1 MIPTP
6 LELSLGEPFEDVSF
20 NPAGTSASS
29 AKKAWD
35 DAASSL
41 ARDPAVAL
49 APLRFLAANR
59 FGIPDPWPVE
69 APRFLLEALAVANA
83 TAASSPS
90 LASDIWSLAAILLG
104 TWARWRSERHPG
116 GTSEA
121 REILGAIART
131 IREHAARAHDG
142 AGRKL
147 ANAPFAASQ
156 LGATPVLTLAC
167 VASAPLCPPET
178 RAGALR
184 DVARIAGLAVNNGG
198 IGTGVGGGGVRGGG
212 GIGPYPGTLT
222 RPESSAQRLVAAFVY
237 AASAAEDPVHITQL
251 CASVFPA
258 WRGYRVGGT
267 TGSNESPEDAV
278 ASQTSGLLLTRAV
291 QATAAT
297 FPDAAAS
304 LAAVARAVLR
314 GEPIDQGA
322 GETSLNR
329 ETSLNLTLRP
339 DECRSAAA
347 YVAAGLQLATR
358 RGAPPPPGRGSPD
371 AWHRVADVGA
381 DAIRACVA
389 LASCPAGGGRCFE
402 LARDVAEAWAA
413 EGYSNPTEGADVEA
427 RTASQGGLPRD
438 VAARA
443 ANAALGRWSI
453 ATSCALALVRCQASG
468 AIPPDVEWDALDA
481 ISVGTNRSSAAGAYA
496 LLASARTRADPGR
509 ASASVAACA
518 RAPLAKRAPAIA
530 TLVAE
535 RVTEL
540 HALRGGFTAG
550 GSQKTGVKFSIRS
563 FAARARELAV
573 AVHDAFRGFK
583 SIAPTAWQRSLDASA
598 THPAFQVPFLT
609 VLGLLRGVPLL
620 SSADDVSPALAAID
634 ALARLEF
641 ARTPDPRYA
650 TLLRDVA
657 NALASDDDVR
667 SARLA
672 RATCESLFPDP
683 VAELDAVCG
692 GGVAWSDDDAL
703 GSRTHLLLRLVPYA
717 AARLA
722 EDSGGA
728 DPTGGAEWGAE
739 EGARVLAA
747 RVLPCVERCL
757 AHGRDALVRAAHV
770 AAVAIFRS
778 HGRSRVTQTWFL
790 NSYLTRALEMYPHRT
805 PAEPF
810 VAAIGTVAMHCEL
823 GSRLPCL
830 AASAAT
836 DRAVALDGRG
846 DASSMD
852 AASSLRRL
860 VFGLLALVDHAIV
873 PEMAAIAESAM
884 MSAGRGGGMDAG
896 AARAARARAYEDLVA
911 GGVLACSDYGRKN
924 SLVQWALRCKSML

>member
-59 FGIPDPWPVE
+59 FGVPDPWPVE

-90 LASDIWSLAAILLG
+90 LASDIWSLATILLG

-121 REILGAIART
+121 REILGAVART
-131 IREHAARAHDG
+131 IREHATRAHDG
-142 AGRKL
+142 CDRIKRRKL

-167 VASAPLCPPET
+167 VASAPLCPPEL
-178 RAGALR
+178 RAVALR
-184 DVARIAGLAVNNGG
+184 DVARIAGLAVDNVNNGG
-198 IGTGVGGGGVRGGG
+198 IGGIEGVGGGGGS
-212 GIGPYPGTLT
+212 IGPYPGTLT

-237 AASAAEDPVHITQL
+237 AASAADDPVYMTQL

-258 WRGYRVGGT
+258 WRGYRNGT
-267 TGSNESPEDAV
+267 AANDSPEDAV

-314 GEPIDQGA
+314 GEPIDQGV
-322 GETSLNR
+322 G
-329 ETSLNLTLRP
+329 ETSLNLTPHP
-339 DECRSAAA
+339 DDCRSAAS

-371 AWHRVADVGA
+371 AWHRVGDVSA
-381 DAIRACVA
+381 DAIRACVE
-389 LASCPAGGGRCFE
+389 LASCPASNGRCFE
-402 LARDVAEAWAA
+402 LVDNVAEAWAT
-413 EGYSNPTEGADVEA
+413 EGHPTPTPTEGADVEA
-427 RTASQGGLPRD
+427 RTRD
-438 VAARA
+438 VLV
-443 ANAALGRWSI
+443 ANSALRRWSI

-481 ISVGTNRSSAAGAYA
+481 ILVGTNASCAAGAFA
-496 LLASARTRADPGR
+496 LLASARARSDPSATSTR
-509 ASASVAACA
+509 VAACA

-535 RVTEL
+535 RVAEL
-540 HALRGGFTAG
+540 YGLGGGFGVQG
-550 GSQKTGVKFSIRS
+550 GSKKTGVGSIHA

-583 SIAPTAWQRSLDASA
+583 SIAPTTWQRSLDASA
-598 THPAFQVPFLT
+598 THPAFQVPFLAT
-609 VLGLLRGVPLL
+609 LGLLRGVPLL
-620 SSADDVSPALAAID
+620 SPGGVDDVSPALAAID

-641 ARTPDPRYA
+641 ARTPDPRYV

-657 NALASDDDVR
+657 NALASDDLR

-672 RATCESLFPDP
+672 RATCGTLFPDP
-683 VAELDAVCG
+683 VTELDAIFG

-717 AARLA
+717 APRLA
-722 EDSGGA
+722 EV
-728 DPTGGAEWGAE
+728 PTGGADLGGADLGVAEDGAE
-739 EGARVLAA
+739 VLAA

-778 HGRSRVTQTWFL
+778 HGRSFATQRWFP
-790 NSYLTRALEMYPHRT
+790 SYLNRSLEMFPHRT

-810 VAAIGTVAMHCEL
+810 VAAIGTVAMHGEL

-830 AASAAT
+830 AAAAAAE
-836 DRAVALDGRG
+836 RAVALDRVG
-846 DASSMD
+846 DAASME

-873 PEMAAIAESAM
+873 PEMRAIAEAAM
-884 MSAGRGGGMDAG
+884 MSAGANGGKDAG
-896 AARAARARAYEDLVA
+896 EARAARARAYDDLVA

>member
-131 IREHAARAHDG
+131 IREHATRAHDG

-147 ANAPFAASQ
+147 ANAPFVVSQ

-322 GETSLNR
+322 GETSLNLA
-329 ETSLNLTLRP
+329 SLNLTLRP
-339 DECRSAAA
+339 DECRSAAS

-358 RGAPPPPGRGSPD
+358 RGAPPPP
-371 AWHRVADVGA
+371 
-381 DAIRACVA
+381 
-389 LASCPAGGGRCFE
+389 
-402 LARDVAEAWAA
+402 
-413 EGYSNPTEGADVEA
+413 
-427 RTASQGGLPRD
+427 
-438 VAARA
+438 
-443 ANAALGRWSI
+443 
-453 ATSCALALVRCQASG
+453 
-468 AIPPDVEWDALDA
+468 
-481 ISVGTNRSSAAGAYA
+481 
-496 LLASARTRADPGR
+496 
-509 ASASVAACA
+509 
-518 RAPLAKRAPAIA
+518 
-530 TLVAE
+530 
-535 RVTEL
+535 
-540 HALRGGFTAG
+540 
-550 GSQKTGVKFSIRS
+550 
-563 FAARARELAV
+563 
-573 AVHDAFRGFK
+573 
-583 SIAPTAWQRSLDASA
+583 
-598 THPAFQVPFLT
+598 
-609 VLGLLRGVPLL
+609 
-620 SSADDVSPALAAID
+620 
-634 ALARLEF
+634 
-641 ARTPDPRYA
+641 
-650 TLLRDVA
+650 
-657 NALASDDDVR
+657 
-667 SARLA
+667 
-672 RATCESLFPDP
+672 
-683 VAELDAVCG
+683 
-692 GGVAWSDDDAL
+692 
-703 GSRTHLLLRLVPYA
+703 
-717 AARLA
+717 
-722 EDSGGA
+722 
-728 DPTGGAEWGAE
+728 
-739 EGARVLAA
+739 
-747 RVLPCVERCL
+747 
-757 AHGRDALVRAAHV
+757 
-770 AAVAIFRS
+770 
-778 HGRSRVTQTWFL
+778 
-790 NSYLTRALEMYPHRT
+790 
-805 PAEPF
+805 
-810 VAAIGTVAMHCEL
+810 
-823 GSRLPCL
+823 
-830 AASAAT
+830 
-836 DRAVALDGRG
+836 
-846 DASSMD
+846 
-852 AASSLRRL
+852 
-860 VFGLLALVDHAIV
+860 
-873 PEMAAIAESAM
+873 
-884 MSAGRGGGMDAG
+884 
-896 AARAARARAYEDLVA
+896 
-911 GGVLACSDYGRKN
+911 
-924 SLVQWALRCKSML
+924 

>member
-90 LASDIWSLAAILLG
+90 LASDIWSLATILLG

-121 REILGAIART
+121 REILGAVART
-131 IREHAARAHDG
+131 IREHATRAHDG
-142 AGRKL
+142 CDRIKRRKL

-167 VASAPLCPPET
+167 VASAPLCPPEL
-178 RAGALR
+178 RAVALR
-184 DVARIAGLAVNNGG
+184 DVARIAGLAVDNVNNGG
-198 IGTGVGGGGVRGGG
+198 VGGIEGVGGGGGS
-212 GIGPYPGTLT
+212 IGPYPGTLT

-237 AASAAEDPVHITQL
+237 AASAADDPVYMTQL

-258 WRGYRVGGT
+258 WRGYRNGT
-267 TGSNESPEDAV
+267 AANDSPEDAV

-314 GEPIDQGA
+314 GEPIDQGV
-322 GETSLNR
+322 GETSLNI
-329 ETSLNLTLRP
+329 TSLNLTPHP
-339 DECRSAAA
+339 DDCRSAAS

-358 RGAPPPPGRGSPD
+358 RGTPPPPGRGSPD
-371 AWHRVADVGA
+371 AWHRVGDVSA
-381 DAIRACVA
+381 DAIRACVE
-389 LASCPAGGGRCFE
+389 LASRPASNGRCFE
-402 LARDVAEAWAA
+402 LVDDVAEAWAT
-413 EGYSNPTEGADVEA
+413 EGHTNPTQGADVEA
-427 RTASQGGLPRD
+427 RTRD
-438 VAARA
+438 VRV
-443 ANAALGRWSI
+443 ANSALRRWSI

-481 ISVGTNRSSAAGAYA
+481 ILVGTNASSSAGAFA
-496 LLASARTRADPGR
+496 LLASARARSDPSTTSTR
-509 ASASVAACA
+509 VAATM

-535 RVTEL
+535 RVAEL
-540 HALRGGFTAG
+540 YALGGGFG
-550 GSQKTGVKFSIRS
+550 VGWFEQNRRRFDSRVRGSS
-563 FAARARELAV
+563 ARARR
-573 AVHDAFRGFK
+573 RGARRF
-583 SIAPTAWQRSLDASA
+583 P
-598 THPAFQVPFLT
+598 
-609 VLGLLRGVPLL
+609 GVQIDRP
-620 SSADDVSPALAAID
+620 DDVAAIARRLRDAPGVSGSVSRHPWFTPRRPAPLAGRRRRRLTGARRDRRSGPAGIRQDARSEVRYPPQRRRERVGVRRFTVRATGAGDVRD
-634 ALARLEF
+634 AL
-641 ARTPDPRYA
+641 P
-650 TLLRDVA
+650 
-657 NALASDDDVR
+657 
-667 SARLA
+667 
-672 RATCESLFPDP
+672 
-683 VAELDAVCG
+683 
-692 GGVAWSDDDAL
+692 
-703 GSRTHLLLRLVPYA
+703 GSRLR
-717 AARLA
+717 ARRCFRRGRRVERRRRVGIPDAPAPEACAVRGA
-722 EDSGGA
+722 EARRGADGGA
-728 DPTGGAEWGAE
+728 DLGGADLGVAEDGAE
-739 EGARVLAA
+739 VLAA

-778 HGRSRVTQTWFL
+778 HGRSFATTRWFP
-790 NSYLTRALEMYPHRT
+790 SYLNRSLEMFPHRT

-810 VAAIGTVAMHCEL
+810 VAAIGTVAMHGEL

-830 AASAAT
+830 AAAQAAE
-836 DRAVALDGRG
+836 RAAALDGVG
-846 DASSMD
+846 DAASTE

-873 PEMAAIAESAM
+873 PEMRAIAEAAM
-884 MSAGRGGGMDAG
+884 MSAGANGGRGGAG
-896 AARAARARAYEDLVA
+896 RRGRRGRGRTTTWSRAGCWRVPIT
-911 GGVLACSDYGRKN
+911 GGKTPSCSGRCGASRCCELAS
-924 SLVQWALRCKSML
+924 

>member
-59 FGIPDPWPVE
+59 FGVPDPWPVE
-69 APRFLLEALAVANA
+69 APRFLLDALAVANA
-83 TAASSPS
+83 TATSSPS
-90 LASDIWSLAAILLG
+90 LASDIWSLGAILLG

-121 REILGAIART
+121 REILGAVART
-131 IREHAARAHDG
+131 IREHATRAHDG

-147 ANAPFAASQ
+147 ANAPFVVSQ

-267 TGSNESPEDAV
+267 TGSNESPEDAA

-339 DECRSAAA
+339 DECRSAAS

-371 AWHRVADVGA
+371 AWHRVGDVSA

-496 LLASARTRADPGR
+496 LLASARARADPGR

-657 NALASDDDVR
+657 NALASDDAR

-683 VAELDAVCG
+683 VAELDAICG

-703 GSRTHLLLRLVPYA
+703 GSRAHLLLRLVPYA
-717 AARLA
+717 APRLA
-722 EDSGGA
+722 GPGGA
-728 DPTGGAEWGAE
+728 DPGGAE
-739 EGARVLAA
+739 EGASVLAD
-747 RVLPCVERCL
+747 RVMPCVERCL

-778 HGRSRVTQTWFL
+778 HGRSRATQRWFP
-790 NSYLTRALEMYPHRT
+790 SYLNRSLEMFPHRT

-810 VAAIGTVAMHCEL
+810 VAAIGTVAMYGEL

-830 AASAAT
+830 AAAGAA
-836 DRAVALDGRG
+836 DRAAALDRVG

-860 VFGLLALVDHAIV
+860 VFGLLALVDHAVV
-873 PEMAAIAESAM
+873 PEMRAIAESAM
-884 MSAGRGGGMDAG
+884 MSAGRGGRDAG
-896 AARAARARAYEDLVA
+896 EVKAARARAYDDLVA
-911 GGVLACSDYGRKN
+911 GGVLACSDYGRRN

>member
-59 FGIPDPWPVE
+59 FGVPDPWPVE
-69 APRFLLEALAVANA
+69 APRFLLDALAVANA
-83 TAASSPS
+83 TATSSPS
-90 LASDIWSLAAILLG
+90 LASDIWSLGAILLG

-167 VASAPLCPPET
+167 VASAPLCPRET

-198 IGTGVGGGGVRGGG
+198 IGATGGIGG
-212 GIGPYPGTLT
+212 GIGGVGPYPGTLT

-237 AASAAEDPVHITQL
+237 ATSAADDPVYITQL

-258 WRGYRVGGT
+258 WRGYRNGPPA
-267 TGSNESPEDAV
+267 NDSPEDAV

-304 LAAVARAVLR
+304 LASTARAVLR
-314 GEPIDQGA
+314 GAPIDRGE
-322 GETSLNR
+322 GETSLN
-329 ETSLNLTLRP
+329 LGPRP

-371 AWHRVADVGA
+371 AWHRVGDVSA
-381 DAIRACVA
+381 DAVRACVA
-389 LASCPAGGGRCFE
+389 LASCPAGGRCFE
-402 LARDVAEAWAA
+402 LVDDVAETWAN
-413 EGYSNPTEGADVEA
+413 EGHANPTEGADVET
-427 RTASQGGLPRD
+427 RPRAD
-438 VAARA
+438 AARA
-443 ANAALGRWSI
+443 ANSALGRWSI

-468 AIPPDVEWDALDA
+468 AIPPDVEWDALEA
-481 ISVGTNRSSAAGAYA
+481 ISVGTNRSCAAGAFA
-496 LLASARTRADPGR
+496 LLASARARSDPGR
-509 ASASVAACA
+509 ASARVAACA

-535 RVTEL
+535 RVAEL
-540 HALRGGFTAG
+540 HALGGGFGAG
-550 GSQKTGVKFSIRS
+550 SGKTGVGSIHS
-563 FAARARELAV
+563 FANRARELAV

-583 SIAPTAWQRSLDASA
+583 SIAPTTWQRSLDASA
-598 THPAFQVPFLT
+598 THPAFQGPFLAA
-609 VLGLLRGVPLL
+609 LALLRGVPLL
-620 SSADDVSPALAAID
+620 SPGVSADDVSPALAAID

-657 NALASDDDVR
+657 NALASDDVR

-683 VAELDAVCG
+683 VAELDAICG

-703 GSRTHLLLRLVPYA
+703 GSRAHLLLRLVPYA
-717 AARLA
+717 APRLA
-722 EDSGGA
+722 GPGGA
-728 DPTGGAEWGAE
+728 DPGGADPGGAE
-739 EGARVLAA
+739 EGALVLAD
-747 RVLPCVERCL
+747 RVMPCVERCL

-778 HGRSRVTQTWFL
+778 HGRSRATQRWFP
-790 NSYLTRALEMYPHRT
+790 SYLNRSLEMFPHRT

-810 VAAIGTVAMHCEL
+810 VAAIGTVAMYGEL

-830 AASAAT
+830 AAAGAA
-836 DRAVALDGRG
+836 DRAAALDRVG

-860 VFGLLALVDHAIV
+860 VFGLLALVDHAVV
-873 PEMAAIAESAM
+873 PEMRAIAESAM
-884 MSAGRGGGMDAG
+884 MSAGRGGRDAG
-896 AARAARARAYEDLVA
+896 EVKAARARAYDDLVA
-911 GGVLACSDYGRKN
+911 GGVLACSDYGRRN